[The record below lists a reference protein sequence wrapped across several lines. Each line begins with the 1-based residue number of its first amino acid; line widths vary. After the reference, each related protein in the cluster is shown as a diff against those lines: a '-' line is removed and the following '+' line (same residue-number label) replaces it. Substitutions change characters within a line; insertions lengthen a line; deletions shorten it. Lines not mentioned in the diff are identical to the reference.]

1 MKAKQEYSSKVK
13 IWQLP
18 KNIINIFT
26 SKGSETMD
34 KFEEIFDLEIQINKL
49 NEMLLE
55 NNLAP
60 QKRNKIIKKLKHNQ
74 RLLILAKKQD

>member
-1 MKAKQEYSSKVK
+1 MKAKQEYSSKIK
-13 IWQLP
+13 IRQLP
-18 KNIINIFT
+18 KSIIQIYT
-26 SKGSETMD
+26 PKDTETMD

-55 NNLAP
+55 SNLTP

-74 RLLILAKKQD
+74 KSLALITKKD